1 MKRRILMAM
10 LIAAAGGG
18 CNGSG
23 TNLADGG
30 RAPDDPTAR
39 HTILL
44 RIFREPTTHVQ
55 DAERFRRVL
64 TERVGWRGLF
74 TVNKA
79 GHSLLFRGRYRTV
92 EEAQGDLRAAKDYR
106 TQNGLAIFTPM
117 VVPLPGED
125 IGPPKW
131 NLKGAGGTYTL
142 LLAIFQDDPDHDYF
156 RRRAD
161 AVDHCTRLRK
171 AGYEAYYRHDPGASI
186 VTIGAFGLKVYRIEP
201 GPPRRAVVTDPKVK
215 ALQRDFPDLALNGQA
230 VIDVIYDTKT
240 KKKVRVKKRTY
251 LIRIHSTKSSHGP

>member
-1 MKRRILMAM
+1 MKRLILTAI
-10 LIAAAGGG
+10 LAAAAGG
-18 CNGSG
+18 CNGTG
-23 TNLADGG
+23 TSVSAGG

-39 HTILL
+39 HTIFL

-64 TERVGWRGLF
+64 AERVGWRGLF
-74 TVNKA
+74 TVNKD

-92 EEAQGDLRAAKDYR
+92 EEAQRDLQAAKDYR
-106 TQNGLAIFTPM
+106 TQNGLVIFTPM
-117 VVPLPGED
+117 VVPLPGQD
-125 IGPPKW
+125 VGPPKW
-131 NLKGAGGTYTL
+131 NLKGTEGTYTL

-156 RRRAD
+156 TRRQD

-186 VTIGAFGLKVYRIEP
+186 VTVGTFGPEVYRIEP
-201 GPPRRAVVTDPKVK
+201 GPPRRAVITDPKVQ

-230 VIDVIYDTKT
+230 VIDVVYDPKT
-240 KKKVRVKKRTY
+240 KKKARVKKRTY